1 MNRSS
6 TAFFHRQ
13 AGYLLLVVV
22 LSLIALGVVMLFSI
36 SGKQAAEGTGAI
48 YGALRKQMVWVVI
61 GGAACAVVS
70 RIDYHRYVSKGLWV
84 WASSIFLLLL
94 VFVPHVGKKVK
105 GSWRWI
111 EVAGMT
117 FQPSE
122 FVKLAVIVF
131 LAWWF
136 AKYQRRLNSWKGM
149 GVPVAVVF
157 FSVCILIVSKDIGTS
172 ALLFAVLS
180 VMLFVA
186 GAPKRY
192 LLPIPVLALSG
203 LLTVAWLIPE
213 RRARLFAFLHP
224 EESKAGK
231 GYQNFQALIALGSGG
246 TDGLGL
252 GNSRQKMYYLPEAP
266 TDFIFPIVGE
276 ELGLWICLGIV
287 MAFLVLFLC
296 SGWISIHAPD
306 PSGLFL
312 GTGITTMMG
321 LQAMIN
327 LGVVTSLL
335 PNKGFPLP
343 FISYGGSNLL
353 LSLVSIGILFNLH
366 RQAVHPE
373 EPQGTVLPGRKKGGP
388 IRI

>member
-13 AGYLLLVVV
+13 AGYLLLIVV
-22 LSLIALGVVMLFSI
+22 LSLVTLGVVMLFSI

-48 YGALRKQMVWVVI
+48 YGALRKQLVWIVI
-61 GGAACAVVS
+61 GAVACVVAAK
-70 RIDYHRYVSKGLWV
+70 IDYHRYVARGFWV
-84 WASSIFLLLL
+84 WAGSIFLLLM
-94 VFVPHVGKKVK
+94 VFVPHLGKKVK

-122 FVKLAVIVF
+122 LVKLAVVVF

-136 AKYQRRLNSWKGM
+136 ARYQRRLNTVKGM
-149 GVPVAVVF
+149 GVPCLIVLFTVA
-157 FSVCILIVSKDIGTS
+157 ILVVSKDLGTS

-192 LLPIPVLALSG
+192 LLPVPALALGG

-224 EESKAGK
+224 EASQSGK
-231 GYQNFQALIALGSGG
+231 GYQDFQALIAFGSGG
-246 TDGLGL
+246 PDGLGL

-276 ELGLWICLGIV
+276 ELGLWVCLGV
-287 MAFLVLFLC
+287 VAAFLILFLC
-296 SGWISIHAPD
+296 SGWIAINAPD

-353 LSLVSIGILFNLH
+353 LSMISIGILFNLH

>member
-1 MNRSS
+1 MNRSG

-13 AGYLLLVVV
+13 AGYLLLAVTMCLV
-22 LSLIALGVVMLFSI
+22 ALGVVMLFSV

-48 YGALRKQMVWVVI
+48 YGALRKQAVWIVI
-61 GGAACAVVS
+61 GAVACAVAS
-70 RIDYHRYVSKGLWV
+70 RVDYHRYVARGPWV
-84 WASSIFLLLL
+84 LGFSLVLLSL
-94 VFVPHVGKKVK
+94 VFVPHLGKKVN

-122 FVKLAVIVF
+122 LVKLAVVIF
-131 LAWWF
+131 LAWWL
-136 AKYQRRLNSWKGM
+136 AKYQRHLRSVKGL
-149 GVPVAVVF
+149 GVPLLAVLLAVA
-157 FSVCILIVSKDIGTS
+157 ILVVSKDLGTS
-172 ALLFAVLS
+172 ALICAVFSIL
-180 VMLFVA
+180 LFVA
-186 GAPKRY
+186 GAPKRL
-192 LLPIPVLALSG
+192 LLPFPAIALGG

-224 EESKAGK
+224 EESKSGK
-231 GYQNFQALIALGSGG
+231 GYQDWQALIALGSGG

-276 ELGLWICLGIV
+276 ELGLWVCLAVVAG
-287 MAFLVLFLC
+287 FLILFLC
-296 SGWISIHAPD
+296 SGWISINAPD
-306 PSGLFL
+306 PAGLFL
-312 GTGITTMMG
+312 GTGITCFMG

-366 RQAVHPE
+366 RQAVHPD